1 VDGPPYNGN
10 ADLLAAKFFAHMDI
24 EPDRNPRNLGTNPDS
39 SFPWFN
45 ANIPCRPGLDY
56 LRRTS
61 DKRAAEV
68 AIMVDRSKQ
77 SAASATNLGGWYMM
91 HGGAGPNSKK
101 GWKNELF
108 GDGHAESRR
117 MDQMKEHWAP
127 ANPQAW

>member
-1 VDGPPYNGN
+1 MPTLRASPGWIISAGRVTNGPP
-10 ADLLAAKFFAHMDI
+10 
-24 EPDRNPRNLGTNPDS
+24 
-39 SFPWFN
+39 
-45 ANIPCRPGLDY
+45 
-56 LRRTS
+56 
-61 DKRAAEV
+61 EV
-68 AIMVDRSKQ
+68 AIMVDRPKQ

-91 HGGAGPNSKK
+91 HGGSGPNSKK